1 MKSNRQVRYIFGL
14 DYKIFNQRK
23 IVIEGDK
30 FSVVN
35 NLIGRKRF
43 VEK

>member
-1 MKSNRQVRYIFGL
+1 MKLNCQVCYIFGL
-14 DYKIFNQRK
+14 DYKIFNQCK
-23 IVIEGDK
+23 IVTEGDK

-35 NLIGRKRF
+35 NLIGRKCF